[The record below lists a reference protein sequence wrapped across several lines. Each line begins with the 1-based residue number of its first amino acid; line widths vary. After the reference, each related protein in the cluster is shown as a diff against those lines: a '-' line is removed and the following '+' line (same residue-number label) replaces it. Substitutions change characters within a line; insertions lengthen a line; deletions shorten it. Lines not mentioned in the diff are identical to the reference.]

1 MLVREYIDT
10 NNNKCFC
17 YNINGKEYSGLA
29 GDLLC
34 RLLNIKWSEYI
45 NQLEIHFYND
55 EEFDSLLLQK
65 LCKLQSPLNI
75 LFQQFLPLD
84 AENRQKFKKVKELL
98 GVISSKISK
107 GEATYEYF
115 DFILKHFYN
124 YVPPAFPVQKY
135 KNNIL
140 SFIQPLIE
148 QYCPFN
154 INKLSYQ
161 LLCTQ
166 IDESENTV
174 VLEDKLLQLRDLLIQ
189 EVKDIGHSRYEYHS
203 NKIAGLISWYCME
216 YVSLYNYYDYHDY
229 SDFDKISD
237 EQYLKG
243 KEQEKLNQLN
253 ALTNL
258 SLIQKICEDE
268 DAPYK
273 LFLIDLLYTYNN
285 TSQHDNK
292 EYYLCDLF
300 DLICHSLLFCFKGN
314 TAKIKECKFCKTYFV
329 LTNNSQKT
337 CLNCRSLTTVMKAS
351 ETKNIFG
358 VDLFGVVNK
367 IYRRLCYMGTGKNS
381 KYADNKYTGL
391 GLSLEQ
397 SAILVDSF
405 KKLKNELQ
413 GVVNDICERYKIYSD
428 AEIKEEYVEFVVAW
442 VNEIDS
448 YYSSNN
454 IKTFI
459 LDMLNKNDNQA
470 VFEIDFINLNIVHI
484 EREKRCY
491 KLYKNF

>member
-1 MLVREYIDT
+1 MLVREYINTD
-10 NNNKCFC
+10 NNKCFC
-17 YNINGKEYSGLA
+17 YNIDGKEYSGLA

-34 RLLNIKWSEYI
+34 ELLNIRWSDYI

-65 LCKLQSPLNI
+65 LCELQPPLNI
-75 LFQQFLPLD
+75 LFKQFLPLD
-84 AENRQKFKKVKELL
+84 SENRQKFKKVKELL

-166 IDESENTV
+166 IGEAESIV
-174 VLEDKLLQLRDLLIQ
+174 ALEDKLLQLRDLLRQ
-189 EVKDIGHSRYEYHS
+189 EVIDVGHYRYEYHS
-203 NKIAGLISWYCME
+203 KKIAGLISWYCME
-216 YVSLYNYYDYHDY
+216 YVSLYNYYDYYEDD
-229 SDFDKISD
+229 DFDKIFD
-237 EQYLKG
+237 EQYLKN
-243 KEQEKLNQLN
+243 KEQEKLTQLN

-258 SLIQKICEDE
+258 SLIQKLCEDE

-273 LFLIDLLYTYNN
+273 MFLIDLLYTYNN
-285 TSQHDNK
+285 PSKLTKDKQ
-292 EYYLCDLF
+292 YYLYDLF

-314 TAKIKECKFCKTYFV
+314 AARIKECKFCKAYFV

-337 CLNCRSLTTVMKAS
+337 CLNCRSLSTVMKAY

-367 IYRRLCYMGTGKNS
+367 IYRRLCYTGTGKNS
-381 KYADNKYTGL
+381 KYADDKYTSS

-428 AEIKEEYVEFVVAW
+428 AEIKEEYIEFVVAW
-442 VNEIDS
+442 VNAIDS
-448 YYSSNN
+448 YYSSKN
-454 IKTFI
+454 IKSFI
-459 LDMLNKNDNQA
+459 LDMLNKNDKQA

-484 EREKRCY
+484 EKEKRCY
-491 KLYKNF
+491 KLYK